1 MSTWSE
7 QRKPRSVAPA
17 RPRTYAELQVTTNF
31 TFLEGGSHAEE
42 LVAAA
47 KALGLSAIAVTDR
60 NTLSGAARMYLAAEE
75 AGLRLVV
82 GARLE
87 LENTL
92 ESENSG
98 EFEDTGAP
106 GLLCF
111 PTDRTAYGR
120 LCKLL
125 TLGQRRAGKGQCRL
139 TLADVAAHAIGQIF
153 VALPPAAWNW
163 RETAGAE
170 VTSLQETGTAPG
182 FAETQ
187 LAISPARPPPVLP
200 WQKRRTTFAA
210 ALSHWRSTLA
220 PAPVYLAATHRYN
233 GDDRARIAGL
243 AALAARC
250 GTPLVATNDVLYH
263 AAHRRPLQDVLT
275 AIREKCTVAEA
286 GLKLQANAERHLKS
300 PSEMA
305 RLFAGHEDALAR
317 TLEIMEA
324 CKFSLKELV
333 YEYPDEPVPAGM
345 TPQGRLEDLTAD
357 GVLWRYPDG
366 VPDKIAGI
374 IAREL
379 ELIAELAYAP
389 YFLTVHDIVQ
399 FARSQGILCQG
410 RGSAANSAV
419 CYCLGITSVNPAEV
433 DLLFERF
440 ISPERK
446 EPPDIDVDFEH
457 ERREEVIQYIYARY
471 GRERAG
477 LAATVISYRARSA
490 VREVGKVM
498 GLSQDTVAALAGMVW
513 GTRSGGELPD
523 RHVREAG
530 LDPTDPRLAR
540 VLELTQELMGF
551 PRHLSQHVGGFV
563 LTRGPLSEVVPI
575 GNAAMA
581 ERTNIEWDK
590 DDLDAMGLLKVDIL
604 GLGMLTC
611 IRKGFELL
619 LKHYG
624 RTCTLGSVPRDD
636 PAVYD
641 MLCAADSVGVFQVES
656 RAQMNML
663 PRLKPRCF
671 YDLVIEVAI
680 VRPGPIQGD
689 MVHPYLRRRS
699 GAEPEHYPSPAPE
712 HGPADELRQIL
723 GKTKGVPL
731 FQEQAMRIAMVAA
744 KFSSQEANELRRAM
758 ATFRR
763 KGTIGLLEEKMVTRM
778 VARGY
783 TQDFAQRCFNQIKGF
798 GDYGFPESHAASF
811 ALLVYVSAW
820 LKCHYPAVFAAALL
834 NSQPM
839 GFYAPAQIVRDA
851 REHGVEAREAD
862 VSHSDWDC
870 TLEPGGGGGWA
881 LRLGLRQIDGLRQDE
896 VARLVAARGAIAP
909 SGPLPEGE
917 RAGTN
922 KDAPGDYQAADGSGL
937 RSPPHLVPRAKGEG
951 QGEGSLYAAQPKSDV
966 AALSLQSIDAIRQHA
981 RVQVAT
987 LERLAAADAF
997 RSLGLDR
1004 RQALWEVRALPAS
1017 LPLPLFSWAETRETG
1032 EDEAVMLPQMPLSE
1046 HVVNDYQTLRL
1057 SLKAHPMHFLRPQFK
1072 TDGVAACSDLRQLQ
1086 DGVRVSLAGVILVRQ
1101 RPGTAKGVVFMTLED
1116 ETGVANAVVWP
1127 QMLERY
1133 RKVVM
1138 GARLILIRGRIQRHE
1153 NIIHLVAEHL
1163 EDRSFWLQRLAEDAP
1178 PMPIAVAHADAVLRP
1193 EPRPARGE
1201 ALLAPGDS
1209 RSGSRP
1215 PGEALL
1221 APGAGRSGSRP
1232 QERVPP
1238 AAGKSAHPRD
1248 ARIIPKS
1255 RDFH

>member
-1 MSTWSE
+1 MST
-7 QRKPRSVAPA
+7 
-17 RPRTYAELQVTTNF
+17 RTN
-31 TFLEGGSHAEE
+31 
-42 LVAAA
+42 
-47 KALGLSAIAVTDR
+47 
-60 NTLSGAARMYLAAEE
+60 
-75 AGLRLVV
+75 
-82 GARLE
+82 
-87 LENTL
+87 
-92 ESENSG
+92 
-98 EFEDTGAP
+98 
-106 GLLCF
+106 
-111 PTDRTAYGR
+111 
-120 LCKLL
+120 
-125 TLGQRRAGKGQCRL
+125 
-139 TLADVAAHAIGQIF
+139 
-153 VALPPAAWNW
+153 
-163 RETAGAE
+163 
-170 VTSLQETGTAPG
+170 
-182 FAETQ
+182 
-187 LAISPARPPPVLP
+187 
-200 WQKRRTTFAA
+200 
-210 ALSHWRSTLA
+210 
-220 PAPVYLAATHRYN
+220 
-233 GDDRARIAGL
+233 
-243 AALAARC
+243 
-250 GTPLVATNDVLYH
+250 
-263 AAHRRPLQDVLT
+263 
-275 AIREKCTVAEA
+275 
-286 GLKLQANAERHLKS
+286 
-300 PSEMA
+300 
-305 RLFAGHEDALAR
+305 
-317 TLEIMEA
+317 
-324 CKFSLKELV
+324 
-333 YEYPDEPVPAGM
+333 PVPAGK
-345 TPQGRLEDLTAD
+345 TPQGHLEDLTTE
-357 GVLWRYPDG
+357 GEKWRYPDG
-366 VPDKIAGI
+366 VPAKIAGLI
-374 IAREL
+374 QKEL
-379 ELIAELAYAP
+379 ALIAELKYAP
-389 YFLTVHDIVQ
+389 YFLTVHDIVT
-399 FARSQGILCQG
+399 FARAQGILCQG

-471 GRERAG
+471 GRDRAG

-498 GLSQDTVAALAGMVW
+498 GLSEDTVAALAGMVW
-513 GTRSGGELPD
+513 GTRSGGVLPD
-523 RHVREAG
+523 KHVREAG

-540 VLELTQELMGF
+540 VLELTQELMSF

-575 GNAAMA
+575 GNAAMPD
-581 ERTNIEWDK
+581 RTNIEWDK
-590 DDLDAMGLLKVDIL
+590 DDLDAMGLLKVDVL

-611 IRKGFELL
+611 IRKGFDLL
-619 LKHYG
+619 RKHYG
-624 RTCTLGSVPRDD
+624 KTYSLGTVPRDD

-641 MLCAADSVGVFQVES
+641 MLCAADSIGVFQVES

-699 GAEPEHYPSPAPE
+699 GAEPEIYPSPSPE
-712 HGPADELRQIL
+712 HGPPDELKQIL

-820 LKCHYPAVFAAALL
+820 MKCHYPAVFAAALL

-862 VSHSDWDC
+862 VTHSDWNS
-870 TLEPGGGGGWA
+870 TLEADGKGSWA
-881 LRLGLRQIDGLRQDE
+881 LRLGLRQVDGLREDE
-896 VARLVAARGAIAP
+896 VTKIMAVQR
-909 SGPLPEGE
+909 
-917 RAGTN
+917 TT
-922 KDAPGDYQAADGSGL
+922 GSGQQAIL
-937 RSPPHLVPRAKGEG
+937 P
-951 QGEGSLYAAQPKSDV
+951 AACCLLP
-966 AALSLQSIDAIRQHA
+966 AATFCSIEDIRQRT

-1017 LPLPLFSWAETRETG
+1017 LPLPLFSWAEAREMG
-1032 EDEAVMLPQMPLSE
+1032 EDEAVALPDMPLPE

-1057 SLKAHPMHFLRPQFK
+1057 SLKAHPMSFLRAQF
-1072 TDGVAACSDLRQLQ
+1072 TADGVAACNDLRKLP

-1116 ETGVANAVVWP
+1116 ESGVANAVVWP

-1163 EDRSFWLQRLAEDAP
+1163 EDRSAWLQRLAEDAP
-1178 PMPIAVAHADAVLRP
+1178 LMPVPIANADEVLRP
-1193 EPRPARGE
+1193 EPGSARSTNPE
-1201 ALLAPGDS
+1201 DS
-1209 RSGSRP
+1209 P
-1215 PGEALL
+1215 PRL
-1221 APGAGRSGSRP
+1221 PTHR
-1232 QERVPP
+1232 
-1238 AAGKSAHPRD
+1238 HPRD
-1248 ARIIPKS
+1248 ARIIPRS